1 MVLQNYRLRNLAEER
16 IALTPG
22 ADATLKP
29 PTDVGTGAGEGPQ
42 RERLSKV
49 IEVVN
54 ARFGTD
60 FTEADQLFFDQ
71 IEEDLVADA
80 TLAQQARTNTIE
92 NFRFGFEDRF
102 TGRVLDRM
110 DQNAAIFA
118 RLMDDAAF
126 AEAVKQVLL
135 GRVYGR
141 LQDAP
146 SPSEGE

>member
-1 MVLQNYRLRNLAEER
+1 MALQYYRLRKLGEGC

-22 ADATLKP
+22 ADATLRP
-29 PTDVGTGAGEGPQ
+29 PTDVGTGAREGPQ

-49 IEVVN
+49 IEVVK

-60 FTEADQLFFDQ
+60 FTEADQLFLDQ
-71 IEEDLVADA
+71 VEEDLVADA
-80 TLAQQARTNTIE
+80 TL
-92 NFRFGFEDRF
+92 
-102 TGRVLDRM
+102 
-110 DQNAAIFA
+110 
-118 RLMDDAAF
+118 